1 MPVYG
6 EVILRYDFR
15 SSCSSGTT
23 PPALRN
29 DKRADLI
36 HKLFLLFFAHLPTA
50 SRQSIPFLYAF
61 QPAVPAP
68 LSVLPMFVI
77 FICYFR
83 RLVKLSVQD
92 LRGVLGL
99 KTALIFPKLER
110 NVQEE

>member
-6 EVILRYDFR
+6 EVILRYAFR

-23 PPALRN
+23 PPALRK

-83 RLVKLSVQD
+83 RLVKRLSVQD
-92 LRGVLGL
+92 LRVLGL